1 MLVFVDFPEK
11 RVLPAR
17 FLNRPKNRT
26 QTPTGPQK
34 ERQESAQDALDGN
47 AKSVVKCSLF
57 YQSATTNDAKSMPK
71 RIRRWPQ
78 NEKNMVQEMVE
89 DDRKMNKK
97 MIGIGGRAQG
107 RGRWRADSGTP

>member
-1 MLVFVDFPEK
+1 MGPENDAKKSTPKTEFSIDFDPGRPYKAKKKKNHDASKRSIWNGKNHQKVLVFVDYPEK

-47 AKSVVKCSLF
+47 AKSVV
-57 YQSATTNDAKSMPK
+57 
-71 RIRRWPQ
+71 
-78 NEKNMVQEMVE
+78 NM
-89 DDRKMNKK
+89 
-97 MIGIGGRAQG
+97 
-107 RGRWRADSGTP
+107 